1 MNYIS
6 LIKNNLILLSILII
20 FLIQSTAAAGAW
32 TQKKGRGYYKVEFR
46 YLSAT
51 KIYDSVGVKESIPKF
66 TDVTIGIF
74 GSYGITDNLTTFVN
88 INAFKTVSLDS
99 LSSAFG
105 SDNDVKNIGDLDIGL
120 KYRLA
125 NFGKTVISVKLIL
138 GLPTGLSTPDGGLW
152 TGSGNFN
159 QLLGVEVG
167 HSFYPLPIYLSG
179 GIAFN
184 NRTNGFS
191 DEFKYI
197 IEGGYKFT
205 KKLSLTLRFH
215 GVVSFKNGDPSVQ
228 GGFGIFSNNQE
239 YIAYNAALVYK
250 ISDSFGINGYYESG
264 TNGKNIIS
272 TPVFN
277 IGVFF
282 TK

>member
-1 MNYIS
+1 MNYKI
-6 LIKNNLILLSILII
+6 LIKNNLILLSILIV
-20 FLIQSTAAAGAW
+20 FLMQSTAAAGAW
-32 TQKKGRGYYKVEFR
+32 TQKKGSGYYKMDFR
-46 YLSAT
+46 YLSGT
-51 KIYDSVGVKESIPKF
+51 KMYNSDGVKVPIPKF
-66 TDVTIGIF
+66 TDMTIGIF
-74 GSYGITDNLTTFVN
+74 GSYGITDDLTTF
-88 INAFKTVSLDS
+88 INFSAFKTVSLDT
-99 LSSAFG
+99 LSSAVGF
-105 SDNDVKNIGDLDIGL
+105 DTDVKNIGDLDIGF
-120 KYRLA
+120 KYRLV

-159 QLLGVEVG
+159 QLLGLEVG

-184 NRTNGFS
+184 NKTNGFS

-205 KKLSLTLRFH
+205 KKLSLILRFH
-215 GVVSFKNGDPSVQ
+215 GVVSFKNGDPNVK
-228 GGFGIFSNNQE
+228 GGFGMFSNNQE
-239 YIAYNAALVYK
+239 YIAYNAELVYK

-277 IGVFF
+277 VGIYF
-282 TK
+282 TN

>member
-6 LIKNNLILLSILII
+6 PIKNSLILLSILII

-32 TQKKGRGYYKVEFR
+32 TQKKGRGYYKVDFR
-46 YLSAT
+46 YLSGT

-74 GSYGITDNLTTFVN
+74 GSYGITDDLTTFVN
-88 INAFKTVSLDS
+88 FNAFKTVSLDS
-99 LSSAFG
+99 LASAFG
-105 SDNDVKNIGDLDIGL
+105 SDNDVKNIGDLDIGF

-159 QLLGVEVG
+159 QLLGLEVG

-184 NRTNGFS
+184 NRTSGFS

-215 GVVSFKNGDPSVQ
+215 GVVSFKNGDPSVK

-239 YIAYNAALVYK
+239 YIAYNAELVYK

-272 TPVFN
+272 APVFN

>member
-1 MNYIS
+1 
-6 LIKNNLILLSILII
+6 
-20 FLIQSTAAAGAW
+20 LIQSTAAAGAW
-32 TQKKGRGYYKVEFR
+32 TQKKGRGYYKVDFR

-74 GSYGITDNLTTFVN
+74 VSYGITDDLTTFVN
-88 INAFKTVSLDS
+88 FNAFKNVSLDS
-99 LSSAFG
+99 LASAFG
-105 SDNDVKNIGDLDIGL
+105 SDNDVKNIGDLDIGF

-159 QLLGVEVG
+159 QLLGLEVG

-184 NRTNGFS
+184 NRSNGFS

-215 GVVSFKNGDPSVQ
+215 GVVSFKNGDPSVK

-239 YIAYNAALVYK
+239 FIAYNAALVYK

-272 TPVFN
+272 APVFN

>member
-1 MNYIS
+1 MDYKI

-20 FLIQSTAAAGAW
+20 FLMQSTATAGAW
-32 TQKKGRGYYKVEFR
+32 TQKKGSGYYKVDYR
-46 YLSAT
+46 YLSGT

-74 GSYGITDNLTTFVN
+74 GSYGITDDLTTFVN
-88 INAFKTVSLDS
+88 FNAFKTVSLDS

-105 SDNDVKNIGDLDIGL
+105 SDNDVKNIGDLDIGF

-159 QLLGVEVG
+159 QLLGLEVG

-184 NRTNGFS
+184 NRTSGFS

-205 KKLSLTLRFH
+205 KELSLTLRFH
-215 GVVSFKNGDPSVQ
+215 GVVSFKNGDPSVK

-239 YIAYNAALVYK
+239 YIAYNAALVYN

-272 TPVFN
+272 APVFN
-277 IGVFF
+277 VGIFI